1 MHAHGDVH
9 TRAYAHT
16 YACPMQV
23 HTFAHMYIPCCV
35 CRNTLYIMEPA
46 VCKCCMYPG
55 QAGGCYRYVGGC
67 VHYKSRDT
75 TCIGNCVKWAG
86 NVPVWSSL
94 VGSTNIGGFI
104 SKQTRQSR
112 LTMTV
117 ERFSSTRLNNKY
129 NVHPCL

>member
-1 MHAHGDVH
+1 MYMDILCMHTVMYTLVH
-9 TRAYAHT
+9 MHT
-16 YACPMQV
+16 LTHAPMQV
-23 HTFAHMYIPCCV
+23 HTISHIMHIPCCV

-46 VCKCCMYPG
+46 VCTCCMYPG
-55 QAGGCYRYVGGC
+55 LEGGCYRYVGGC
-67 VHYKSRDT
+67 VYYKSRDT

-94 VGSTNIGGFI
+94 VGSTNICGFI

-117 ERFSSTRLNNKY
+117 FI
-129 NVHPCL
+129 V